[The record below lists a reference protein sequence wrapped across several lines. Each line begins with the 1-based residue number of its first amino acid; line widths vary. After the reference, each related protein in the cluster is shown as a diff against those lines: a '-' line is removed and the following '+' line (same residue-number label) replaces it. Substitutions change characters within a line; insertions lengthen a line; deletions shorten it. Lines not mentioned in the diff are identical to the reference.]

1 MKIALT
7 HVDLPNQSKGGVAN
21 QVHHFAN
28 VLVERGHE
36 VTVFTFSP
44 SYEECRY
51 QVHQYAL
58 RPGLKKFQ
66 SFLFAARLAREDF
79 SHFDVL
85 HAHGDNYLLR
95 GRHPQVRTFHGSA
108 RDEAQMAVSLRR
120 RLYQRV
126 MARLEDIS
134 IPAADVNVG
143 VSEATRK
150 RLPAITDIIPCGVDT
165 SLFCPGPKSSN
176 PTVLFVGTVE
186 GRKRGAFL
194 ADVFLREVRSR
205 FPDAQLW
212 TVADKPME
220 GAGIVN
226 HGRVPFSTLTSLF
239 QQAWVFCLPST
250 YEGFGV
256 PYIEAMS
263 AGTAVIASPNPGACE
278 VLRNGQYGAIAEDA
292 DLGEQINHLLGS
304 SAAREKY
311 VASGLERS
319 QDFAWMQVAKRYE
332 ALYAGLVQG
341 KQALNG

>member
-28 VLVERGHE
+28 VMVARGHE

-44 SYEECRY
+44 AYAECRY

-58 RPGLKKFQ
+58 RPGLKKIQ
-66 SFLFAARLAREDF
+66 SFLFAARLARTDF
-79 SHFDVL
+79 SRFDVL
-85 HAHGDNYLLR
+85 HTHGDNYLLR

-126 MARLEDIS
+126 MSRLEDIS

-150 RLPAITDIIPCGVDT
+150 RLPAITDIISCGVDT

-194 ADVFLREVRSR
+194 SDIFLREVRSK

-212 TVADKPME
+212 MVADKPME

-256 PYIEAMS
+256 PYIEGMA

-278 VLRNGQYGAIAEDA
+278 VLSNGQYGVIAEDA
-292 DLGEQINHLLGS
+292 NLGEQVNGLLGDHEI
-304 SAAREKY
+304 RKHY
-311 VASGLERS
+311 VERGLKRAS
-319 QDFAWMQVAKRYE
+319 DFAWSRVAEQYE
-332 ALYAGLVQG
+332 TLYAKLYQRD
-341 KQALNG
+341 KD